1 MSQSDFV
8 KSTAYLIHCWHW
20 LTNWAIFHK
29 FKCTLKTAGMQPY
42 LNPML
47 QAEDQ
52 NRWTSVA
59 CVAAGPRTRLN
70 WASATQAR
78 NSVTFKVTVNPLLSP
93 PLSNKPPLFRGGKL
107 ISLPS
112 LSSPHPHPLHPYS
125 SQTINMYLTLM
136 VYSGWKFILFLVF
149 GRMTSYFMCLTFQ
162 LSLCSCSLWR
172 IVTIFLL
179 LEKAV

>member
-1 MSQSDFV
+1 MVWIDITEWLVQTLEKKNTA
-8 KSTAYLIHCWHW
+8 KSTSFIIAYRPCTISILKLWPFVSTHNELMWYFYLQGSGSVSFRFCEKYGLPNSLLA
-20 LTNWAIFHK
+20 LTHKLSHIPIPEMPDSIK

-93 PLSNKPPLFRGGKL
+93 PSL
-107 ISLPS
+107 ISP
-112 LSSPHPHPLHPYS
+112 P
-125 SQTINMYLTLM
+125 
-136 VYSGWKFILFLVF
+136 FLEEE
-149 GRMTSYFMCLTFQ
+149 S
-162 LSLCSCSLWR
+162 
-172 IVTIFLL
+172 
-179 LEKAV
+179 